1 MRQIRNAKR
10 TVSIPKMKAVILK
23 EVNQFEGL
31 VLGDLPTPKPKSGEV
46 LVQINAAALNHR
58 DIWIIQGFYPNIK
71 VPAILGSDG
80 AGIVSEVGE
89 GVDKKWVGAKVI
101 INPSLN
107 WGDNPDA
114 QQRDYRILGVP
125 VDGTHAEYAV
135 VPESN
140 ILRKPGYL
148 SFEETA
154 AIALA
159 GLTGYRALF
168 RQGKLLKNETIL
180 ITGIGGG
187 VASLVQQMAL
197 AVGVTVLVTS
207 GGDEK
212 LNRAKQLGA
221 IGGANYN
228 QEDWEK
234 EIAAIAGESGV
245 DLIVDGAGGP
255 GFDKLIELVK
265 PAGRIVIYGA
275 TAGKPPDLNVRRVFW
290 KQITIQGTTMGN
302 EEDFRNM
309 IKFFEKHQLKPIIH
323 KTYNLENYKE
333 GYLEMLNK
341 KQFGKIVLKVKSE
354 K

>member
-1 MRQIRNAKR
+1 
-10 TVSIPKMKAVILK
+10 MKAVILK
-23 EVNQFEGL
+23 EAKRFEGL
-31 VLGDLPTPKPKSGEV
+31 VIDDVPTPKPNSGEV
-46 LVQINAAALNHR
+46 LVQIKAAALNHR
-58 DIWIIQGFYPNIK
+58 DIWIIQGLYPNIK

-80 AGIVSEVGE
+80 AGIVSEVGK
-89 GVDKKWVGAKVI
+89 GVDKKWVGAEVI

-107 WGDNPDA
+107 WGDNPDV

-125 VDGTHAEYAV
+125 VDGTHAEYVV

-140 ILRKPGYL
+140 ILRKPEYL

-159 GLTGYRALF
+159 GVTGYRALF
-168 RQGKLLKNETIL
+168 RQGRLQKGETIL

-197 AVGVTVLVTS
+197 AVGATLLVTS
-207 GGDEK
+207 GSDEK

-221 IGGANYN
+221 SGGANYN

-234 EIAAIAGESGV
+234 KIAANAGEKGV

-255 GFDKLIELVK
+255 GLDKLIELVK

-275 TAGKPPDLNVRRVFW
+275 TAGKPPDLNIRRVFW

-309 IKFFEKHQLKPIIH
+309 IEFFGRHQLKPIIH

-333 GYLEMLNK
+333 AYLEMMNK
-341 KQFGKIVLKVKSE
+341 KQFGKIVLNVRRQM
-354 K
+354 

>member
-1 MRQIRNAKR
+1 
-10 TVSIPKMKAVILK
+10 MKAVILK
-23 EVNQFEGL
+23 EAKRFEGL
-31 VLGDLPTPKPKSGEV
+31 VIDDVPTPKPNSGAV
-46 LVQINAAALNHR
+46 LVQIKAAALNHR
-58 DIWIIQGFYPNIK
+58 DIWIIQGLYPNIK

-80 AGIVSEVGE
+80 AGIVSEVGK
-89 GVDKKWVGAKVI
+89 GVDKKWVGAEVI

-107 WGDNPDA
+107 WGDNPDV

-125 VDGTHAEYAV
+125 VDGTHAEYVV

-140 ILRKPGYL
+140 ILRKPEYL

-159 GLTGYRALF
+159 GVTGYRALF
-168 RQGKLLKNETIL
+168 RQGRLQKGETIL

-197 AVGVTVLVTS
+197 AVGATLLVTS
-207 GGDEK
+207 GSDEK

-221 IGGANYN
+221 SGGANYN

-234 EIAAIAGESGV
+234 KIAANAGEKGV

-255 GFDKLIELVK
+255 GLDKLIELVK

-275 TAGKPPDLNVRRVFW
+275 TAGKPPDLNIRRVFW

-309 IKFFEKHQLKPIIH
+309 IEFFGRHQLKPIIH

-333 GYLEMLNK
+333 AYLEMMNK
-341 KQFGKIVLKVKSE
+341 KQFGKIVLNVRRQM
-354 K
+354 